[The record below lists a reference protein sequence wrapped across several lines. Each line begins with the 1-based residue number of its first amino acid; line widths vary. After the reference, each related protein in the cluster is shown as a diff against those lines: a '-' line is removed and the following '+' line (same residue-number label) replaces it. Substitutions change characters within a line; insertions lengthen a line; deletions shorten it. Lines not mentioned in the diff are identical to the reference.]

1 MAFDKCPKYLNRFR
15 KPLKSMQV
23 LSSSRHLPDPPPPY
37 EVRCAVP
44 MAKVPTS
51 EQGLV
56 KSEPTK
62 PKRQRTRRSQ
72 GLGQDETVTIS
83 VRKKLKKTKM
93 SLGHALKPWR
103 HPLG

>member
-1 MAFDKCPKYLNRFR
+1 MAFDNCLKYFNRFR

-23 LSSSRHLPDPPPPY
+23 LSSSRHLPGPPTKSQ
-37 EVRCAVP
+37 CAVP

-62 PKRQRTRRSQ
+62 PTRQKVKAKP
-72 GLGQDETVTIS
+72 GLGPRRNSHEIRTQ
-83 VRKKLKKTKM
+83 KGLKKTKT
-93 SLGHALKPWR
+93 SLGLALQPWR